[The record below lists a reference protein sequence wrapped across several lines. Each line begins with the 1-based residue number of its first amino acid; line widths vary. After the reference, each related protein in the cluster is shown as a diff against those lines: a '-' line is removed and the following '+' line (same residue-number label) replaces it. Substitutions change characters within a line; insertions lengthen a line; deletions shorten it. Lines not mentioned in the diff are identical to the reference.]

1 MDLGSES
8 VEENEVTHDGIE
20 NGTKDE
26 GSSGFGDGNSD
37 ANTEKADQPGTVVQ
51 VACEEAVNP
60 KVTPTKG
67 FGLRK
72 WRRIRRNVV
81 KDPNVSVD
89 SSKVLKRGL
98 SGGNNL
104 NEMRDVKEKSDGS
117 PNMFE
122 NPGFSDVYSIPGS
135 SPDSRYA
142 VGSGFAVGTDSENS
156 EDRSS
161 KSSTAASEPKLKYEK
176 SRSKNVNL
184 KNLANLTQRVQ
195 QGNARVESNK
205 KPGGGG
211 KVKMEKE
218 NSVSSVESDSRS
230 SNFKQ
235 GYFTVTS
242 NGYGEH
248 SGRPTGQDD
257 GNTSEGVHANEHFSG
272 GVQSRCGNKNMG
284 EDEENIATNSSW
296 DATEEKSVNNHSST
310 NEDPLIGSISSLQA
324 IQEALEEEVLKL
336 KEMEIEVVSP
346 DDDSTKCSSASAG
359 TTLLDAGLH
368 KPYLSGQSD
377 AAEAKQTATS
387 SLELEVLSLTQNV
400 NILESKLEGLQGM
413 LALKDSRIAELEN
426 ALNSGRSPKEESA
439 STIGI
444 SEEKRREEE
453 CELEGL
459 FLQKIEAE
467 VEYLAITKVMQNLK
481 SKADCQRTLLE
492 EQEKLSENQAQ
503 VLNEVV
509 EAENR
514 ASVLKKKAE
523 ELEKG
528 DSLVVEESFVLQKRV
543 CKLRL
548 GASGRIYCLASSLL
562 LFGALILSPQGF
574 ARVPAVPVH
583 ESPNDTPSP
592 VFKSPNNSPS
602 PVFESP
608 NKTPSPVFK
617 SPSNSPSPA
626 FKSPNNSPFNK
637 APIFESPNK
646 TPSPVFESP
655 NKTPSPTLKSPNN
668 SPLNKAPIY
677 ESPNNSPFKAPYG
690 TPN

>member
-51 VACEEAVNP
+51 VACEEAVSP

-72 WRRIRRNVV
+72 WRRIKRNVV

-104 NEMRDVKEKSDGS
+104 IEMRDVKEKSDGS

-176 SRSKNVNL
+176 SRSKNVNS

-235 GYFTVTS
+235 SYFTVTS

-284 EDEENIATNSSW
+284 EDEDLLQENIATNSSW

-310 NEDPLIGSISSLQA
+310 SEDPLIGSISSLQA

-543 CKLRL
+543 CKVTF
-548 GASGRIYCLASSLL
+548 CLFVQFMLLVLFFWVFVSQLSFSSEV
-562 LFGALILSPQGF
+562 I
-574 ARVPAVPVH
+574 VP
-583 ESPNDTPSP
+583 T
-592 VFKSPNNSPS
+592 
-602 PVFESP
+602 
-608 NKTPSPVFK
+608 
-617 SPSNSPSPA
+617 
-626 FKSPNNSPFNK
+626 
-637 APIFESPNK
+637 
-646 TPSPVFESP
+646 
-655 NKTPSPTLKSPNN
+655 
-668 SPLNKAPIY
+668 
-677 ESPNNSPFKAPYG
+677 
-690 TPN
+690 